1 MMMAKSTNIKSTLII
16 KYHAGQDEKG
26 KELYKNQRLSNI
38 KPTATD
44 DEVFAVAGALASLL
58 DDSAVEVFRQNDNLI
73 ANA

>member
-1 MMMAKSTNIKSTLII
+1 MAKSTNIKSTLVI

-26 KELYKNQRLSNI
+26 KEIYKNQRLSKV

-44 DEVFAVAGALASLL
+44 DEVFAVAGALANLL
-58 DDSAVEVFRQNDNLI
+58 DDPVVEVFRQNDNLI

>member
-1 MMMAKSTNIKSTLII
+1 M
-16 KYHAGQDEKG
+16 QDRMRRG
-26 KELYKNQRLSNI
+26 RSFIKNQRLSNI

-58 DDSAVEVFRQNDNLI
+58 DDSVVEVFRQNDNLI